1 MSAVTGYHLSPSSA
15 VLRLREEFP
24 DFLICE
30 LSGAP
35 ERPYFVATRTRT
47 ATGGQPPLIVR
58 PCPDQLRQALITLEG
73 GPA

>member
-1 MSAVTGYHLSPSSA
+1 MSAVTGYHLRQSTA

-35 ERPYFVATRTRT
+35 ERPYFVATNTRS
-47 ATGGQPPLIVR
+47 ATGGRPHLIVR

-73 GPA
+73 GHA